1 MKADTVLLNLMKG
14 WLLGETKLI
23 IMPILVIEVV
33 IYFESKRFLFTHE

>member
-1 MKADTVLLNLMKG
+1 MESKEYLEG

-23 IMPILVIEVV
+23 IMPILENVIEVV